1 MWCKQ
6 CGQDVPAIQMATPGS
21 ASCARCGG
29 MFARGAEASAAQS
42 IGLADVAAR
51 GVDLSGAAPESIGYP
66 SCDVWELDQNYRQL
80 QARVGNWKRVGRPN
94 KRAVRQSTSRSLR
107 RTDAGHD
114 LGAPHKRR
122 SRAAEKSS
130 YLGWTLLSLGV
141 IAFACGGALLGWSLV
156 EHYLDVGIQADLW
169 NLGIPP
175 IVAGQVVL
183 LLGLVLQ
190 LERISHNS
198 RNAVRQLDQVGSQLH
213 ELERNTKML
222 HVTHGSA
229 SQAFYAHMTEQ
240 ANPEFL
246 LADLKGQ
253 LDLLAM
259 TMAKRSA

>member
-1 MWCKQ
+1 MWCKH
-6 CGQDVPAIQMATPGS
+6 CGQDVPAIQMVTPGS

-29 MFARGAEASAAQS
+29 MFAREDGTAPSS
-42 IGLADVAAR
+42 RLADVAAR
-51 GVDLSGAAPESIGYP
+51 GVDLSAAAPDSIGYP
-66 SCDVWELDQNYRQL
+66 SFDDWEIDQNYRQL
-80 QARVGNWKRVGRPN
+80 QARVGHWKRVGRPN
-94 KRAVRQSTSRSLR
+94 KRGLRQAAFRDLR
-107 RTDAGHD
+107 RMDAGHD

-122 SRAAEKSS
+122 SQSAVRSS
-130 YLGWTLLSLGV
+130 FIGWTLLSLGLL
-141 IAFACGGALLGWSLV
+141 AFVCGAALLGWSLV
-156 EHYLDVGIQADLW
+156 EHYFGLGNQADLW
-169 NLGIPP
+169 NLGMPP

-198 RNAVRQLDQVGSQLH
+198 RNAVRKLDQVGSQLNQ
-213 ELERNTKML
+213 LERNTKML